1 MLYQVPC
8 LSLLQRLTFL
18 DASDNEIGALPAKFG
33 ELKWLKVARL
43 SRNHIVDMRPFVGL
57 TACEELGLA
66 HNEITQIPDT
76 ISQMTSLVTLDL
88 SHNGLVSL
96 HPAICSVS
104 LCLRVEHIIIVII
117 IIIVF
122 IIVTTYC

>member
-57 TACEELGLA
+57 TACEELDLSE
-66 HNEITQIPDT
+66 NEVAQIPDT
-76 ISQMTSLVTLDL
+76 ISHMTSLVTLDL
-88 SHNGLVSL
+88 SRNSIKEIPTAVCKVRYL
-96 HPAICSVS
+96 HR
-104 LCLRVEHIIIVII
+104 L
-117 IIIVF
+117 
-122 IIVTTYC
+122 